1 MERNIDDRMSRLC
14 GRLMSVA
21 QNARDAQEY
30 ILEEME
36 YIAEANP
43 DREDV
48 RACIEEIKS
57 KNKASESVNWTVGNH
72 WSEHFDGISATE
84 KEPQE
89 ETPKDEQPAEGEEGA
104 APDNDADKESDK

>member
-1 MERNIDDRMSRLC
+1 MERNIDNRMSRLC

-36 YIAEANP
+36 YILEANP

-48 RACIEEIKS
+48 RACIDEIKA
-57 KNKASESVNWTVGNH
+57 KNKASESVSWATANH
-72 WSEHFDGISATE
+72 WSEHFDNISA
-84 KEPQE
+84 PADSDD
-89 ETPKDEQPAEGEEGA
+89 DEQKADKNDA
-104 APDNDADKESDK
+104 AADTENNKDNDE